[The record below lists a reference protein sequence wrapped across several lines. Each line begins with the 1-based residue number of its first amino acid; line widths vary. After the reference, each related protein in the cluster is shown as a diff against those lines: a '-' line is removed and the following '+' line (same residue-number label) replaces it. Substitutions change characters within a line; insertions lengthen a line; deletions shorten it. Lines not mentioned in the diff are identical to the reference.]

1 MVFLGGAVLA
11 NLVCLSS
18 PLPFTQSPTNT
29 IPLDRRQGR
38 YVGEQAGVA
47 GAGCPR
53 PGQAR
58 PAINALYL
66 GGFGS
71 GSCSAPYF
79 SLISCFA
86 LFASHVVLCLFS
98 YPHFFPPS
106 LSIYS
111 RQSCGFSPV
120 SFPASYIVPRLVWCR
135 WIWDSYDR
143 KELNISIRWFGLVDI
158 VCRLWWIVSNVL

>member
-1 MVFLGGAVLA
+1 VLA

-18 PLPFTQSPTNT
+18 SPLPPIQNPTNT
-29 IPLDRRQGR
+29 IPLDRRQR
-38 YVGEQAGVA
+38 RHVGEQAGVA
-47 GAGCPR
+47 GARCPR

-58 PAINALYL
+58 PAVNALYL

-71 GSCSAPYF
+71 GSCSAPYC

-86 LFASHVVLCLFS
+86 LFASHVVLCLCS
-98 YPHFFPPS
+98 YPQFFFPPP

-135 WIWDSYDR
+135 WIWDFYDR
-143 KELNISIRWFGLVDI
+143 KELNISIRWFGFADI
-158 VCRLWWIVSNVL
+158 VCRIWCVVSNVL